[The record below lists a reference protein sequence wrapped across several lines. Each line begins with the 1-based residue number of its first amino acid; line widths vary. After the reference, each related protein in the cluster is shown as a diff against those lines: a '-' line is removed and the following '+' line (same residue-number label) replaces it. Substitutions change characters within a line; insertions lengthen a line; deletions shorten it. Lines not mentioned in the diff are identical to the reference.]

1 MKTLLKIFIL
11 LFSLFFTQYIFAQK
25 KVLPVET
32 KKQVQKKIK
41 DQENENAV
49 VDKIMEVENETEA
62 KKIVAPKNKVPNKKK
77 AVAKEEEPD
86 TVATNTKST
95 GKVLIGI
102 ASFYSAKFEGRQ
114 TANGEIFSNSK
125 MTCACNRLPLGTWVK
140 VTSVKNGKS
149 IIVKVNDR
157 LAPHMTRVV
166 DLTLAGAKKLD
177 FVSAGLTQ
185 VKVEVLKKK

>member
-32 KKQVQKKIK
+32 KKQLDKKIK

-49 VDKIMEVENETEA
+49 VDKIMEVENETES
-62 KKIVAPKNKVPNKKK
+62 KKIVAPKKKIANKKK
-77 AVAKEEEPD
+77 AVAKEEPD

-95 GKVLIGI
+95 GKILTGI